1 MANYNKRIPDGQKR
15 KVPLD
20 RQLYIQQ
27 WDKEHTKQVMFKMNK
42 NTDEDI
48 LQRLSKMNNKQGYF
62 KVLFRN
68 YFKILDALEEAS
80 IDTSETTGKAEYIIP
95 TTIFRNECAYYM
107 LTELKM
113 PTIFVKLFVKTL
125 TDADEIYN
133 VLDYS
138 PKAIVAWFLKTKLEP
153 SDYKNYADF
162 VDKYYQDLGLM

>member
-1 MANYNKRIPDGQKR
+1 MANFNKRIPDGQKR

-80 IDTSETTGKAEYIIP
+80 VDVSETTGKQEYIIP
-95 TTIFRNECAYYM
+95 TTILRNEWAYFM

-113 PTIFVKLFVKTL
+113 PTIFVKLFVKEMS
-125 TDADEIYN
+125 DADAIYN
-133 VLDYS
+133 IQDYNE
-138 PKAIVAWFLKTKLEP
+138 KTVIAYFLKTYLEE
-153 SDYKNYADF
+153 SDYKDYKEF
-162 VDKYYQDLGLM
+162 VDKYYCDIGIR